1 MFHGVGPPNENEPPQ
16 VAKATG
22 RGQPRR
28 PRRRGFSAFIAATT
42 WVLGA
47 TLAGPPPDEARAQ
60 TSIPGVHSEEMA
72 QAIATARRRLPL
84 FWERVRANEPTETGY
99 AVKVIASDQNGI
111 EHLWL
116 TRITLRD
123 GRIYGMIDTAPRIV
137 RSLRAGQIL
146 EIRQDSIVDWL
157 YFEKGRMVGNETGR
171 IMLRYLA
178 PAEREQMLKLYK

>member
-1 MFHGVGPPNENEPPQ
+1 ML
-16 VAKATG
+16 
-22 RGQPRR
+22 
-28 PRRRGFSAFIAATT
+28 ATT
-42 WVLGA
+42 AWTLLATFAGTPLG
-47 TLAGPPPDEARAQ
+47 DVHAQ
-60 TSIPGVHSEEMA
+60 TAIPGVQSEEMA

-99 AVKVIASDQNGI
+99 AVKVIASDQNGV

-116 TRITLRD
+116 TRITLREN
-123 GRIYGMIDTAPRIV
+123 RVYGMIDTAPRIV

-146 EIRQDSIVDWL
+146 EVRSESIVDWL